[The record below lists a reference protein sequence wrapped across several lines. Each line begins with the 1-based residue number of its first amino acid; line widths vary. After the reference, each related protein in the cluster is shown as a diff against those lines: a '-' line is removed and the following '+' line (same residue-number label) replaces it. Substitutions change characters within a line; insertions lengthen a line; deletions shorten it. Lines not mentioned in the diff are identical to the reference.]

1 MKVLIVSSQENNS
14 GAGRAAYRLCKALE
28 EEGVDVK
35 ILVRSQ
41 ITNDWRIIGPQTR
54 LDKILSLI
62 LPFLDLAI
70 FAIFNRKRKGVFSSS
85 LIGSRFVWKKLKKYD
100 ADIIHLH
107 WVNAGTFNL
116 SDLKKIKKPIVWTL
130 HDEWL
135 YTGACHVANGCIRYK
150 EICHACPELKSKYK
164 YDLSYWLH
172 KRKKWVFE
180 NNKIMSLTIIG
191 LSNWIL
197 ERARQS
203 TMLNNFPIIQL
214 PNCIDTN
221 LYKPINKS
229 FAKDFFNFSL
239 DKKVILF
246 GAVNAMS
253 DVNKGFDLLSEALD
267 GFKDNSDF
275 IYVVLGSSKRL
286 DSIAG
291 NKNIRLIPHKHDDET
306 LVLLYNASDVVI
318 VPSKQENLSNMI
330 MESLSCGT
338 PVVAFDTGGNS
349 DLIVHK
355 SNGYLA
361 KPFDADDLRNGVKF
375 ILENENLKSLNLS
388 ARTTIEKKFSNSVVA
403 KKYLELYEKIINQ
416 PLC

>member
-41 ITNDWRIIGPQTR
+41 ITNDWKIIGPQTR
-54 LDKILSLI
+54 LDKILASI
-62 LPFLDLAI
+62 FPFLDLAI
-70 FAIFNRKRKGVFSSS
+70 FNVFNRKRKGVFSSS
-85 LIGSRFVWKKLKKYD
+85 LIGSRFVWKNIKKYD
-100 ADIIHLH
+100 ADVIHLH
-107 WVNAGTFNL
+107 WVNAGTFNI
-116 SDLKKIKKPIVWTL
+116 SDLSKIKKPVIWSL

-135 YTGACHVANGCIRYK
+135 YTGACHVANGCVKYK
-150 EICHACPELKSKYK
+150 EICHTCPELKSKFK
-164 YDLSYWLH
+164 YDLSFWLH
-172 KRKKWVFE
+172 YRKKWVFK
-180 NNKIMSLTIIG
+180 NNKITSLTIIG

-197 ERARQS
+197 KRASQS
-203 TMLNNFPIIQL
+203 RMLNNYPIIQL

-221 LYKPINKS
+221 LYKPIDKF
-229 FAKDFFNFSL
+229 FAKNFFNFPFN
-239 DKKVILF
+239 KKVILF
-246 GAVNAMS
+246 GAINAMS
-253 DVNKGFDLLSEALD
+253 DVNKGFDLLSEALN

-286 DSIAG
+286 DIIAG
-291 NKNIRLIPHKHDDET
+291 NKNIRMIPHKYDDET
-306 LVLLYNASDVVI
+306 LVLLYNACDAVI

-349 DLIVHK
+349 DLIIHK

-361 KPFDADDLRNGVKF
+361 KPFDSNDLRNGIEF
-375 ILENENLKSLNLS
+375 ILEDENVKSLKMN
-388 ARTTIEKKFSNSVVA
+388 ARASIEKNFSNSVVA
-403 KKYLELYEKIINQ
+403 KRYIQLYQKIVN
-416 PLC
+416 